1 MTMNLKNTARWA
13 AACLAVASVAGVGG
27 FWLGKRD
34 PSQRSDTS
42 AAQNGRKILYWYDP
56 MVPTER
62 YNNPNSLSSMGMKTI
77 PKYADEVPDAGPG
90 VRVDAAA
97 RQSLGMRVATVTFG
111 SLPSGLTVTG
121 TIDFNQR
128 DIAIVQ
134 SRSSGF
140 VTRVYARAAG
150 DVIGAG
156 APIADLQFPEWG
168 GAQGEFLAVKRLG
181 QEDLAHAT
189 RQRLKLMGMSDA
201 LINEVER
208 TGRTNGTVTIRAP
221 IAGAIQALDV
231 REGMTVAAGQSL
243 AQISGIRT
251 VWLNAAVPE
260 AQANLIRIGQGARIA
275 LSAFPGESFT
285 GKVTAILPITQPDSR
300 TMTVRIELANR
311 GGRLRPGMFATVSF
325 DGDNRSAL
333 LVPRDALIRTGART
347 LIMLALPDGRYRPAE
362 VRTGRESGD
371 KTEIVAGLSAGEK
384 VVVSGQFLLDSE
396 ASLAGVS
403 ARPIGDKQ

>member
-1 MTMNLKNTARWA
+1 
-13 AACLAVASVAGVGG
+13 
-27 FWLGKRD
+27 
-34 PSQRSDTS
+34 
-42 AAQNGRKILYWYDP
+42 
-56 MVPTER
+56 
-62 YNNPNSLSSMGMKTI
+62 
-77 PKYADEVPDAGPG
+77 
-90 VRVDAAA
+90 
-97 RQSLGMRVATVTFG
+97 
-111 SLPSGLTVTG
+111 
-121 TIDFNQR
+121 
-128 DIAIVQ
+128 
-134 SRSSGF
+134 
-140 VTRVYARAAG
+140 
-150 DVIGAG
+150 
-156 APIADLQFPEWG
+156 
-168 GAQGEFLAVKRLG
+168 
-181 QEDLAHAT
+181 
-189 RQRLKLMGMSDA
+189 
-201 LINEVER
+201 
-208 TGRTNGTVTIRAP
+208 
-221 IAGAIQALDV
+221 
-231 REGMTVAAGQSL
+231 MTVAAGQSL

-311 GGRLRPGMFATVSF
+311 GGRLRPGMFASVSF

>member
-62 YNNPNSLSSMGMKTI
+62 YDNPNSLSSMGMKTI

-156 APIADLQFPEWG
+156 APIADLQLPEWG

-181 QEDLAHAT
+181 QEDLAHAA

-208 TGRTNGTVTIRAP
+208 TGRTNGAVTIRAP

-311 GGRLRPGMFATVSF
+311 GGRLRPGMFASVSF